1 MQNIIWGVL
10 LLAFLIDIF
19 WRSLLNNEKAT
30 SEKSNNEIQNNSQI
44 TLDKISNAG
53 KIKKFIL
60 LKN

>member
-10 LLAFLIDIF
+10 LLAFMIDIF
-19 WRSLLNNEKAT
+19 RRSLINNEKAT
-30 SEKSNNEIQNNSQI
+30 NEKSNNEILNNSQI

-53 KIKKFIL
+53 KIKKFNL